1 MIKATNC
8 RNDNSWR
15 LGGFLTN
22 NFSPKNFKS
31 RNKRFNLTSVNR
43 PDCVVIFDTE
53 RKSSVVLE
61 ASKLQIPIVGLV
73 DPSMPLEIYKRI
85 TYPIPAND
93 SVEFVY
99 LFCNLITK
107 TIQYEQKKLGI
118 ADGWV
123 VNEAAKLEESARPRF
138 LETFK
143 IDGTN
148 EELKVVQYEDLM
160 PVSDDY
166 SRTKEILDK
175 LVVVKMN
182 DKVGTNMGFDGPK
195 SAIEIS
201 NGFTS
206 LDLLANYIESLN
218 TNYGCDVSLLLMND
232 VSTHD
237 ETLKI
242 LEKRS
247 NKSITCVVKDPLLE
261 NDGNAALLSLEESG
275 KLDDLLLQGKE
286 YILMLN
292 SDNFTEVVDP
302 NILNHLIKNKI
313 KYCMELEEKS
323 STPTTLNLWVNINS
337 VANNPKTKL
346 FGRPIAVTVPVSRNV
361 LLEETSDL
369 LVLKS
374 DLYTCD
380 QGILVR
386 NEARINP
393 ANPTIKLGPEFEK
406 VTDFESRFKSIPS
419 IIDLENL
426 KVTGDVWFGSDVSLK
441 GIVSINARPGEKI
454 VIPDGAVLENK
465 QINDQNDVPEVE
477 SFIRTDPLSHMS
489 FSTSTTGQ
497 QL

>member
-1 MIKATNC
+1 MLLFKRYLKKHLHFKIT
-8 RNDNSWR
+8 DGL
-15 LGGFLTN
+15 LGLLMFYAYMLTRSS
-22 NFSPKNFKS
+22 FVLSK
-31 RNKRFNLTSVNR
+31 LLMLIY
-43 PDCVVIFDTE
+43 VVIAE
-53 RKSSVVLE
+53 GR
-61 ASKLQIPIVGLV
+61 
-73 DPSMPLEIYKRI
+73 
-85 TYPIPAND
+85 
-93 SVEFVY
+93 
-99 LFCNLITK
+99 
-107 TIQYEQKKLGI
+107 
-118 ADGWV
+118 V
-123 VNEAAKLEESARPRF
+123 VNEAAKLDESTRPRF

-143 IDGTN
+143 LDGTN
-148 EELKVVQYEDLM
+148 DELKVVQYEDLM

-182 DKVGTNMGFDGPK
+182 DKEGTNMGFDGPK

-218 TNYGCDVSLLLMND
+218 TKYGCNVSLLLMND
-232 VSTHD
+232 ASTHD

-242 LEKRS
+242 MEKRS

-261 NDGNAALLSLEESG
+261 NDWNEDPLLEDNRNAALLSLKESG
-275 KLDDLLLQGKE
+275 KLDDLLSQGKE
-286 YILMLN
+286 YILVLN
-292 SDNFTEVVDP
+292 SDNFTEAVDP

-323 STPTTLNLWVNINS
+323 WTPATLNS
-337 VANNPKTKL
+337 
-346 FGRPIAVTVPVSRNV
+346 RPIAVTVPVSHNV

-369 LVLKS
+369 LILKS
-374 DLYTCD
+374 DLYICD

-393 ANPTIKLGPEFEK
+393 SNPTIKLGPEFEK
-406 VTDFESRFKSIPS
+406 ITDFESRFKSIPS

-426 KVTGDVWFGSDVSLK
+426 KVTGDVWFGSDVSVK
-441 GIVSINARPGEKI
+441 GIVIINARPGEKI

-465 QINDQNDVPEVE
+465 QINDQKDVQEVE

>member
-1 MIKATNC
+1 
-8 RNDNSWR
+8 
-15 LGGFLTN
+15 
-22 NFSPKNFKS
+22 
-31 RNKRFNLTSVNR
+31 
-43 PDCVVIFDTE
+43 
-53 RKSSVVLE
+53 
-61 ASKLQIPIVGLV
+61 
-73 DPSMPLEIYKRI
+73 MPLEIYKRI

-118 ADGWV
+118 AEGRV

-148 EELKVVQYEDLM
+148 DELKVVQYEDLM

-182 DKVGTNMGFDGPK
+182 DKEGTNMGFDGPK

-218 TNYGCDVSLLLMND
+218 TKYGCNVSLLLMND
-232 VSTHD
+232 ASTHD

-247 NKSITCVVKDPLLE
+247 NKSVTCVVKDPLLE
-261 NDGNAALLSLEESG
+261 NDWNEDPLLEDDRNAALLSLKESG

-286 YILMLN
+286 YILVLN
-292 SDNFTEVVDP
+292 SDNFTEAVDP

-323 STPTTLNLWVNINS
+323 WTPATLNSWVNINS

-369 LVLKS
+369 LILKS

-393 ANPTIKLGPEFEK
+393 ANPTIKLGLEFEK
-406 VTDFESRFKSIPS
+406 ITDFESRFKSIPS

-426 KVTGDVWFGSDVSLK
+426 KVTGDVWFGSDVSVK
-441 GIVSINARPGEKI
+441 FPVGK
-454 VIPDGAVLENK
+454 
-465 QINDQNDVPEVE
+465 
-477 SFIRTDPLSHMS
+477 
-489 FSTSTTGQ
+489 
-497 QL
+497 